1 MKNNVPVISSV
12 YMPIIKLTQRRA
24 WRKESNNILLWA
36 CYRTSYD
43 TADTEFSKP
52 NRNLRAELQV

>member
-1 MKNNVPVISSV
+1 MSV

-24 WRKESNNILLWA
+24 WRKESKNILLWA

-43 TADTEFSKP
+43 IASAEFKKP